1 MKMIDLT
8 RAVLVPKES
17 KLEWDMRRLGW
28 TRRRLLRWY
37 REHAG
42 TILASHE
49 RQLRVRETVKALLP
63 ECRIVTRE
71 MADAARL
78 DGASVVIALGGDNH
92 FVYLSHFLTRA
103 PILGVNADRKRSHG
117 GLLRF
122 DERHLAGLARR
133 LRAGRF
139 TISEWPRLEASV
151 DGRLAGVA
159 TSELFLGERQRKHM
173 SRHVLR
179 VGRGPAEEHKSS
191 GLLVCTPAGSTGWY
205 GHYGPRFSAAS
216 GPARWALT
224 EPFPRGR
231 RLSLGKGRLRA
242 GQVLRVRSLNDADGV
257 LDVDSLKDVP
267 FHFGQVASIRVSEHP
282 LRVIGMEGL

>member
-1 MKMIDLT
+1 MKTIDLT

-37 REHAG
+37 REHAD
-42 TILASHE
+42 TIVASHE
-49 RQLRVRETVKALLP
+49 RQLRVRGTVRSLLP
-63 ECRIVTRE
+63 ECRVVTRE
-71 MADAARL
+71 MADASRL
-78 DGASVVIALGGDNH
+78 DGASMVLALGGDNH

-103 PILGVNADRKRSHG
+103 PILGINADRQRSHG
-117 GLLRF
+117 GLLRL
-122 DERHLAGLARR
+122 DERHLEGMAGR

-139 TISEWPRLEASV
+139 SISAWPRLEASV
-151 DGRLAGVA
+151 DGRPAGVA

-179 VGRGPAEEHKSS
+179 VGRGREEEHKSS

-205 GHYGPRFSAAS
+205 GHYGPRFSAAG
-216 GPARWALT
+216 GPGRWALT

-231 RLSLGKGRLRA
+231 RLRLGAGRLRA
-242 GQVLRVRSLNDADGV
+242 GEVLSVRSLNDADGI

-267 FHFGQVASIRVSEHP
+267 FYFGQVASIRVWAHP
-282 LRVIGMEGL
+282 LRVARMEGL